1 MPRSKATSRIARI
14 EQHFH
19 PSAADA
25 AYNIITE
32 NRLFWARDGLEWEE
46 LSFEMNGA
54 KWTAHRPA
62 FPLVQPEKVLS
73 LPLDLRLDQ
82 DYTYRLDRV
91 DVINGHPAF
100 VVRFDPVASRH
111 ALYRGTVWIDRRTFV
126 RLKIQAVENV
136 RSGPVVPNDETQLF
150 EPAGELGRPVWLLS
164 RLISKQTFLIAGR
177 NVLVEREVH
186 LSDFVLNGSDFASTR
201 STARASNRIMY
212 RDTDAG
218 VRYFVKKG
226 DTRVVSEQMT
236 ISATPLRWRAWI
248 LIRHSTFRCRSVASI
263 FSTSTS

>member
-1 MPRSKATSRIARI
+1 MQVSNVTSSIPHRLFKLERVRYLLVYWGFPAANRWTSSYGCQWIDAHRTISQRNGGSADPLRAREQIGFASVCGPTHPLIVDFNHGPGGSYGEVVEVQKDVALRVEEIVFRYQQAQAAQDAALQSYIAHARI

-82 DYTYRLDRV
+82 DYTTDL
-91 DVINGHPAF
+91 
-100 VVRFDPVASRH
+100 
-111 ALYRGTVWIDRRTFV
+111 TV
-126 RLKIQAVENV
+126 
-136 RSGPVVPNDETQLF
+136 S
-150 EPAGELGRPVWLLS
+150 
-164 RLISKQTFLIAGR
+164 
-177 NVLVEREVH
+177 
-186 LSDFVLNGSDFASTR
+186 
-201 STARASNRIMY
+201 M
-212 RDTDAG
+212 
-218 VRYFVKKG
+218 
-226 DTRVVSEQMT
+226 
-236 ISATPLRWRAWI
+236 
-248 LIRHSTFRCRSVASI
+248 
-263 FSTSTS
+263 